1 MLVLKIES
9 KQLEVYAPGILE
21 YPCHLVVY
29 AVVRELII
37 GEPAI
42 VDIEPILVVAVRPS
56 VAVVVVVPR
65 DDFGIWHH
73 VPVHHDVQV
82 IAVPGKFPNHHGSA
96 GSEVGGPDGRALRH
110 GANARARRYA
120 VHACGNDQENGC
132 PDELPQEHSN
142 SVRCIVPV
150 NWFSPRDGIHAVDL
164 LRLRGSPQA
173 TRRAGAR
180 ENFPHHDL

>member
-1 MLVLKIES
+1 MFPSTMMSRSSQFQANSQIIMGPPGVRLAVQMVVLCA
-9 KQLEVYAPGILE
+9 Y
-21 YPCHLVVY
+21 
-29 AVVRELII
+29 
-37 GEPAI
+37 
-42 VDIEPILVVAVRPS
+42 
-56 VAVVVVVPR
+56 
-65 DDFGIWHH
+65 
-73 VPVHHDVQV
+73 
-82 IAVPGKFPNHHGSA
+82 
-96 GSEVGGPDGRALRH
+96 

-120 VHACGNDQENGC
+120 VRACGNDQENGC

-150 NWFSPRDGIHAVDL
+150 NWFSPRDGVHAVDL